1 MPKWLWITASTA
13 SSRKK
18 DLERN
23 IARENAKK
31 PRLSKE
37 RIIHWLTSFKRG
49 NIDDEEYRRRV
60 IDTLVNSIYI
70 YDSDGGNGRRIV
82 FTFNIS
88 GENTSTLTVSDIECF
103 GVPSSRCP
111 FGHLLLFY
119 FGDSK
124 DRKQQSG

>member
-1 MPKWLWITASTA
+1 MEQGIFTDSTKERLLELE
-13 SSRKK
+13 SRKK

-88 GENTSTLTVSDIECF
+88 GENTSTLNVSDIECF
-103 GVPSSRCP
+103 GVPK
-111 FGHLLLFY
+111 HLRIERF
-119 FGDSK
+119 
-124 DRKQQSG
+124 